1 MRVVVVV
8 VGHRPIIRDVRHPRQ
23 SQVNQRASALKLQ
36 QRCAACARVGW
47 SLSHPLLES
56 IPMSLHRLA
65 LATATVFACAVSVPA
80 WAQKV
85 GATATAGE
93 PIAPP
98 QKPSMPGM
106 TAPAAAAATPTTLTP
121 SMPALPSVTAQAAPA
136 KPNATPAAPAAPA
149 DKAPVGIRPPTDK
162 PMASTTDKPAA
173 ASGGAEVGLAAVYND
188 KLQGRKTA
196 NGQRY
201 DRNLLTAAHKTLP
214 FGTMVRVTNVKNKKS
229 VVLRINDRGPFQ
241 QGRIL
246 DISPRAAKALG
257 IHRLGMAEVSSVV
270 VGKKK

>member
-1 MRVVVVV
+1 
-8 VGHRPIIRDVRHPRQ
+8 
-23 SQVNQRASALKLQ
+23 
-36 QRCAACARVGW
+36 
-47 SLSHPLLES
+47 
-56 IPMSLHRLA
+56 MSLHRLA
-65 LATATVFACAVSVPA
+65 LATATVFACAVSLPA

-106 TAPAAAAATPTTLTP
+106 SAPAAAAAPAVLTPT
-121 SMPALPSVTAQAAPA
+121 MPASPSVTAQAAPA
-136 KPNATPAAPAAPA
+136 KAPTAAPAAPAAPME
-149 DKAPVGIRPPTDK
+149 KAPVGIRPPTDK

-173 ASGGAEVGLAAVYND
+173 ASGGEEVGLAAVYND
-188 KLQGRKTA
+188 KLHGRKTA

-257 IHRLGMAEVSSVV
+257 INRLGMAEVSSVV

>member
-1 MRVVVVV
+1 
-8 VGHRPIIRDVRHPRQ
+8 
-23 SQVNQRASALKLQ
+23 
-36 QRCAACARVGW
+36 
-47 SLSHPLLES
+47 
-56 IPMSLHRLA
+56 MSLHRLA
-65 LATATVFACAVSVPA
+65 LATATVFACVVSLPA
-80 WAQKV
+80 SAQKV

-106 TAPAAAAATPTTLTP
+106 SAPAAAAAAAPAVLTP

-136 KPNATPAAPAAPA
+136 KAPTAAPAAPAAPM

-162 PMASTTDKPAA
+162 PMASTADKPAA
-173 ASGGAEVGLAAVYND
+173 ASGGEELGLAAVYND
-188 KLQGRKTA
+188 KLNGRKTA
-196 NGQRY
+196 SGQRY
-201 DRNLLTAAHKTLP
+201 NRNLLTAAHKTLP

-257 IHRLGMAEVSSVV
+257 INRLGMGEVSAVV